1 MRGDR
6 SDRGR
11 GWRAAQQ
18 SSERASRKLLA
29 QRGQPV
35 PRALGEPAETDRR
48 VPRAVA
54 ASQHFRI
61 QTQFAGT
68 SPATLETGSPFLQDS
83 ALLGQ
88 APPFGR
94 GFGRFP
100 APSSGLQRAPQN
112 HVYLRRAGR
121 RPEALENSSPL
132 RTAAAPSIT
141 SLTSAALYG
150 RKDSSKQSLQRAGNS
165 RPPAPSRWPSP

>member
-1 MRGDR
+1 M
-6 SDRGR
+6 
-11 GWRAAQQ
+11 
-18 SSERASRKLLA
+18 
-29 QRGQPV
+29 
-35 PRALGEPAETDRR
+35 
-48 VPRAVA
+48 A

-165 RPPAPSRWPSP
+165 RPPASVALSHIASRGTPESAVLSEEKGRAVLAKRFSPAPDN